1 MLATDRINVF
11 PLNNVTGTIVTL
23 MDTCDA
29 VLARAGYSA
38 DPFARLERSAGVLK
52 GDDDLLPL
60 NGWKGE
66 RQIIVG
72 QWQGG
77 APRSGPRVGIQAKSW
92 LQQPNASQ
100 IKSLR
105 YLRPSKSAASG
116 NTAV

>member
-11 PLNNVTGTIVTL
+11 PLNNVPGTIVTL

-29 VLARAGYSA
+29 VLARRPIWYLLLGLSDQPA
-38 DPFARLERSAGVLK
+38 LK

>member
-1 MLATDRINVF
+1 MQFSPGPAILPTHLVRV
-11 PLNNVTGTIVTL
+11 
-23 MDTCDA
+23 
-29 VLARAGYSA
+29 
-38 DPFARLERSAGVLK
+38 ARLSRSAGALK
-52 GDDDLLPL
+52 GDDNLLPL

-100 IKSLR
+100 INSLR
-105 YLRPSKSAASG
+105 YLRPSKSAASEIQLSRLQEP
-116 NTAV
+116 

>member
-1 MLATDRINVF
+1 MRFSPGPAILPTHLV
-11 PLNNVTGTIVTL
+11 PV
-23 MDTCDA
+23 
-29 VLARAGYSA
+29 
-38 DPFARLERSAGVLK
+38 ARLERSAGVLK

-105 YLRPSKSAASG
+105 YLRPSKSDASG